1 MSNQMKRASRKLL
14 LSRESLRVLDRFAAP
29 DGYGDSANRTQED
42 ATCKGCI
49 APPERRG

>member
-1 MSNQMKRASRKLL
+1 MSNQMKRASRKLV

-29 DGYGDSANRTQED
+29 DSYGDSAARTD
-42 ATCKGCI
+42 KDGSCKGCI